1 MAALTAV
8 LVTPSQPP
16 VTNRLPAY
24 TVPAG
29 AEAMQLAGRES
40 LRLPNLWH
48 PPVEPSNPDSAYLL
62 KFLYVFLF
70 LHPAH
75 VFQIHNRHRQSWTSE
90 STCVYCCEFSQGRGV
105 CCTGR
110 GGSSRNLREPNNP
123 KSLLKSQRL
132 YVSMYV
138 G

>member
-48 PPVEPSNPDSAYLL
+48 PPVEPSNPDSSYLL
-62 KFLYVFLF
+62 KLLYVFLLF
-70 LHPAH
+70 LH
-75 VFQIHNRHRQSWTSE
+75 R
-90 STCVYCCEFSQGRGV
+90 TCVPN
-105 CCTGR
+105 
-110 GGSSRNLREPNNP
+110 SR
-123 KSLLKSQRL
+123 
-132 YVSMYV
+132 
-138 G
+138 